1 MDDQQ
6 SPSLPWQQDVK
17 ANDIV
22 AFRFPH
28 ERESTEQPKVRPTL
42 VLDVL
47 TIGDER
53 YALLA
58 FGTSSRRRRARA
70 LLVHVDCAKE
80 LDTASLKAPTLFDG
94 ARRILVALSH
104 SGFSYG
110 QTYNTPILG
119 QLSGRSA
126 RYGDAVRRSV
136 LQMSSARRSS
146 LYGRRPPR

>member
-1 MDDQQ
+1 MDDFQ
-6 SPSLPWQQDVK
+6 SPSLTWQQDIK

-28 ERESTEQPKVRPTL
+28 ERESAEQPKVRPTL

-47 TIGDER
+47 TIGGVR

-70 LLVHVDCAKE
+70 LLVQVDCARE

-104 SGFSYG
+104 SGFSLGRKYH
-110 QTYNTPILG
+110 TPVLG
-119 QLSGRSA
+119 HLSGRSA
-126 RYGDAVRRSV
+126 RDGDAVRRSV
-136 LQMSSARRSS
+136 LQVSSARRSA
-146 LYGRRPPR
+146 LFGRRSPR